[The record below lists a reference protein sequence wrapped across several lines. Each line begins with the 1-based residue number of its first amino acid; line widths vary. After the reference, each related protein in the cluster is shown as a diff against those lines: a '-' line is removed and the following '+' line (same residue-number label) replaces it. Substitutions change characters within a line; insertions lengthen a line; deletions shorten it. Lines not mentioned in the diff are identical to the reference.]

1 MGVTA
6 RLVAR
11 EVGVVIDGAT
21 ILGGVSLEIEPGEVL
36 ALVGPNGAG
45 KSTLLATL
53 SGDTRPSSGSVQLE
67 GRDIHSYRH
76 LELAR
81 LRSVLTQENQVSF
94 PFSVSEV
101 VEMGRAP
108 WARTPSNLDD
118 ESAVAEALRV
128 TDVAHLAARRYTSLS
143 GGEKARVSLARVL
156 AQRTGTVFLDEP
168 TAALDLRHQEDVMRT
183 AADLAA
189 AGVAVVVVVHDL
201 SLAGAYADRIALLAD
216 GSLRAIGAPDEV
228 ITAELVGEV
237 YGLPVEVQ
245 SRGGRPVVIPLR
257 DEPRRKVE
265 E

>member
-1 MGVTA
+1 MTA